1 MSGGR
6 RNEPSDLAVALRY
19 DGRDAPRV
27 TAAGRGDLAARIE
40 RIARERGIPLREE
53 PELAAALAQV
63 PLGEEVPPELYV
75 AVAEVLAFAY
85 FLAGRAPPGHDPGRT

>member
-1 MSGGR
+1 MSGGE
-6 RNEPSDLAVALRY
+6 RNEPPDLAVALRY

-27 TAAGRGDLAARIE
+27 AAAGRGELAARIE
-40 RIARERGIPLREE
+40 RIAREHGIPLREE

-63 PLGEEVPPELYV
+63 PPGEEIPRELYV

-85 FLAGRAPPGHDPGRT
+85 FLAGRTPPGHDPDRS